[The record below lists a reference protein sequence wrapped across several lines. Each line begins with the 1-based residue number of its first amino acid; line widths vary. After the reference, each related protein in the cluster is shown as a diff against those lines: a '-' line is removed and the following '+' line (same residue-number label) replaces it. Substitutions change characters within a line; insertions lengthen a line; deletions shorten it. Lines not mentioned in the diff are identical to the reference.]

1 MFKRN
6 LRIKFMWENKSPWKA
21 NSSLK
26 NVKKGVLVLP
36 DIKTN
41 CTSRVINI
49 VWYLLK
55 NKENN
60 EGKKRPKTEKLN
72 LQQRRHYKSQMAEDC
87 SVTGTSSF

>member
-1 MFKRN
+1 
-6 LRIKFMWENKSPWKA
+6 MWENKSPWKA

-26 NVKKGVLVLP
+26 NVRKSLSYQ

-41 CTSRVINI
+41 CTCRVINI

-60 EGKKRPKTEKLN
+60 EGKKTQDTETQPTVKVA
-72 LQQRRHYKSQMAEDC
+72 LQKSN
-87 SVTGTSSF
+87 G

>member
-1 MFKRN
+1 
-6 LRIKFMWENKSPWKA
+6 MWENKSPWKA
-21 NSSLK
+21 NSSFLEK
-26 NVKKGVLVLP
+26 CEKEVLVLP

-60 EGKKRPKTEKLN
+60 EGKKRSKTQKLN
-72 LQQRRHYKSQMAEDC
+72 LQ
-87 SVTGTSSF
+87 